1 MKKSLN
7 IEIDCAVCANKC
19 QEKISKIDGVI
30 SCNVNFIMQK
40 MTVEY
45 NDDINFSELLK
56 QIVKVGKSVDSD
68 FEVEN

>member
-7 IEIDCAVCANKC
+7 IEIDCAICANKC
-19 QEKISKIDGVI
+19 QEKISKIEGVI

-45 NDDINFSELLK
+45 NDDLDFANLLK
-56 QIVKVGKSVDSD
+56 QIIKVGKSVDSD
-68 FEVEN
+68 FEVLN

>member
-19 QEKISKIDGVI
+19 QEKISKIEGVI

-45 NDDINFSELLK
+45 NDDLDFNTLLK
-56 QIVKVGKSVDSD
+56 QIIKVGKSIDSD
-68 FEVEN
+68 FEVLN